1 MLDYFGIL
9 SKYLLGVTRMKE
21 TVIAIVGPTAV
32 GKTQLSIDLA
42 KKFNG
47 EIISGDS
54 MQVYKGMD
62 IGTAK
67 IKHDEKKGI
76 PHYMI
81 DIKDP
86 NESFTVVDFQTYV
99 QSYIKEITE
108 RGKLPILVGGSG
120 LYIQAALYDYNFAK
134 QNCNSDITKRLEKEV
149 TQKGIT
155 PLYQKLKE
163 IDPTQAKNIHPNNH
177 RRVIRALEIYE
188 TTGLTMSE
196 YKKNQR
202 KESPY
207 NIIFIGLEIDRSL
220 LYDRINL
227 RVEQMIDDGLLN
239 EVKNFYDQGL
249 ETCQA
254 MQAIGYKEFIP
265 YFNGDYSLDRA
276 IELLKR
282 NSRRYAKRQ
291 FTWFKNKLNVTWYS
305 ITPSSI
311 NEDFQIIFNNLAG
324 ILKNR

>member
-1 MLDYFGIL
+1 
-9 SKYLLGVTRMKE
+9 MKE

-42 KKFNG
+42 KKFDG

-67 IKHDEKKGI
+67 IKPDEKKGI

-86 NESFTVVDFQTYV
+86 NESFTVVDFQSYV
-99 QSYIKEITE
+99 QSYIQEITE
-108 RGKLPILVGGSG
+108 KGKLPILVGGSG

-134 QNCNSDITKRLEKEV
+134 QNRNSDITKRLEKEI

-163 IDPTQAKNIHPNNH
+163 IDPQQAKNIHPNNH
-177 RRVIRALEIYE
+177 RKVIRALEIYE

-196 YKKNQR
+196 YKKDQR

-207 NIIFIGLEIDRSL
+207 NIIFIGLEMDRSL

-239 EVKNFYDQGL
+239 EVKTFYDEGL
-249 ETCQA
+249 GTCQS

-305 ITPSSI
+305 ISPSSI